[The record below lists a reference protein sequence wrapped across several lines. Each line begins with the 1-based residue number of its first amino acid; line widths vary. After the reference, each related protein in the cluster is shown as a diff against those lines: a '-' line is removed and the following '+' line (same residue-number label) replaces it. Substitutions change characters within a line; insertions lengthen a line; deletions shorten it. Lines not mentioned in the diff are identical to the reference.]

1 MEQIIAGGIALI
13 GVVVSVVVSIW
24 TSNKNIKTE
33 ITKINKQIEQGFAQ
47 KLIEARL
54 QVYPKIYKTVNSLI
68 KIIEVKIPEREVVEK
83 FYEEFV
89 DHISNHAILFGGETD
104 NMSYD
109 IRKAVYKILHQDNEL
124 TNVETWKSIRFMLQ
138 GFEIALKTDIGVYVV
153 DFKDAERKLKIKSY
167 PTIAEMVSKNK

>member
-13 GVVVSVVVSIW
+13 GVVVSVLVSIW

-47 KLIEARL
+47 KLLEARL
-54 QVYPKIYKTVNSLI
+54 QAYPAIYKAVNTFI
-68 KIIEVKIPEREVVEK
+68 KVIEVKTPEKEVVEK
-83 FYEEFV
+83 FYEELI
-89 DHISNHAILFGGETD
+89 DHISSYALLFGGETD

-124 TNVETWKSIRFMLQ
+124 ANAETWKSIRFMLQ

-153 DFKDAERKLKIKSY
+153 DFKDAERKLNIKSY
-167 PTIAEMVSKNK
+167 TTIAEMVSKNK